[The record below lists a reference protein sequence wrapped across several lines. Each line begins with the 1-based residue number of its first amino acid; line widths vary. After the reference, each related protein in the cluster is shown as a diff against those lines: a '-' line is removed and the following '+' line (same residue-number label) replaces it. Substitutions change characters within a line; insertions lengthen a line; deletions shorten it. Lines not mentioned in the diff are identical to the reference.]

1 MSILSAL
8 GLATLGQVVDV
19 LLRHR
24 RAIGTIVPQVVLE
37 EQAIDDLFIS
47 SHPVERGA
55 NITDH
60 AVKQPVQLLMRCGW
74 SYSGTLTNITA
85 SGLAPGPRE
94 AYQALRDLQESRQPF
109 DVVTPKRAYKNMLI
123 KRLTQT
129 TAVDTEN
136 ALIVQV
142 EMQEVI
148 LVDAILGPANG
159 SIGQAQ
165 SVGPTDNTTDNGAFQ
180 APVNLGA
187 KQLTDVTG
195 NLSASDNATLDG
207 VLP

>member
-1 MSILSAL
+1 MSVLSAL
-8 GLATLGQVVDV
+8 GLATLGQLVDV
-19 LLRHR
+19 LLRNKR
-24 RAIGTIVPQVVLE
+24 SIGTIVPQVVIE
-37 EQAIDDLFIS
+37 EQAIDDLFIT

-74 SYSGTLTNITA
+74 SYSGTLTNITS

-94 AYQALRDLQESRQPF
+94 AYQALLDLQDSRQPF
-109 DVVTPKRAYKNMLI
+109 DVVTPKRTYKNMLI

-129 TAVDTEN
+129 TATDSEN
-136 ALIVQV
+136 ALLVEV

-159 SIGQAQ
+159 TVGQAQ
-165 SVGPTDNTTDNGAFQ
+165 SVSPTDNTTDNGAYQ
-180 APVNLGA
+180 APVKLGA
-187 KQLTDVTG
+187 KQLTDVTSS
-195 NLSASDNATLDG
+195 LSSSDTASLNSI
-207 VLP
+207 LP

>member
-8 GLATLGQVVDV
+8 GLSAAGQLVDV

-24 RAIGTIVPQVVLE
+24 RSIGTIVPQVVLE
-37 EQAIDDLFIS
+37 EQAIDDLFIT

-94 AYQALRDLQESRQPF
+94 AYQALLDLQNSRQPF

-123 KRLTQT
+123 KRLTQA
-129 TAVDTEN
+129 TAMDTEN
-136 ALIVQV
+136 ALIVEV

-148 LVDAILGPANG
+148 IVGIAGANLGP
-159 SIGQAQ
+159 SQ
-165 SVGPTDNTTDNGAFQ
+165 SGVTQNTSDNAAYQ
-180 APVNLGA
+180 PPVNLGS
-187 KQLTDVTG
+187 KQLTDVTSS
-195 NLSASDNATLDG
+195 LSAADNASLDG
-207 VLP
+207 IVP